1 VAVWSNSSAGGYAD
15 RRYRTAVRAWRARV
29 RALFLLFFGLP
40 AALGIAGLFVFDGR
54 FSWIAGLISGLCLG
68 AWLAFREAPPG
79 YIENWREGA
88 EAERRT
94 ARALRRLDALVVHD
108 VQRRFG
114 NYDHLL
120 VAPSGV
126 YMIETKDLKGEVT
139 VNRGVISRRRRHDPT
154 DERVVAR
161 ITERA
166 LGAAA
171 ELSAEIQRRSGMRTW
186 VQAVVVFWCDF
197 PQGVLEDERCVFIGG
212 EQLADWIARRPSKL
226 SDDARRRAAAAV
238 EELADH
244 RAA

>member
-1 VAVWSNSSAGGYAD
+1 M
-15 RRYRTAVRAWRARV
+15 
-29 RALFLLFFGLP
+29 P
-40 AALGIAGLFVFDGR
+40 AALGIVGLFVFGGR
-54 FSWIAGLISGLCLG
+54 FSWIAGLLTGLCLG

-108 VQRRFG
+108 VQCRLG

-139 VNRGVISRRRRHDPT
+139 VDRGVISRRRRHDPA
-154 DERVVAR
+154 DERVVTR
-161 ITERA
+161 IRERA

-171 ELSAEIQRRSGMRTW
+171 ELSAEIQQRSGMRTW

-197 PQGVLEDERCVFIGG
+197 PQGVLEDERCVFISG
-212 EQLADWIARRPSKL
+212 EQLHDWMARRPCRL
-226 SDDARRRAAAAV
+226 SGDDRVRIAAAV
-238 EELADH
+238 EELAAQ
-244 RAA
+244 RSTAAV